1 MHAPDYI
8 VAFFVFVLLLNKK
21 QTKEQKIFTI
31 LLMIGFVALNVM
43 VMTQIIR
50 TRVLTTHAFSMTMGG
65 VQISS
70 GLETSV
76 STPP

>member
-1 MHAPDYI
+1 
-8 VAFFVFVLLLNKK
+8 
-21 QTKEQKIFTI
+21 
-31 LLMIGFVALNVM
+31 MIGFVALNVM

-70 GLETSV
+70 GLETNV